1 VFGKSFKI
9 AMGALLAGAA
19 LTACGPVKTGAAAV
33 VGGDRITIAK
43 LDGAVRQWAR
53 ELPKYPAAQQ
63 IVQQSQAQGQGR
75 QIPFD
80 PSSPQRSALYQLVD
94 MRVWDEVARRDGV
107 RVAQGEVDAF
117 VAQNGGTPTLD
128 ANVLAQGLPTRYDR
142 DYARVV
148 LLRQTLL
155 KKYGVSADQ
164 PADPQAQQAG
174 LQRLFASYA
183 GAGHRLKVSINPR
196 YGSFDFRQMALR
208 PVCPGLSSPDSGTP
222 SSSGEIKCQ
231 V

>member
-1 VFGKSFKI
+1 MFGKSLKI

-19 LTACGPVKTGAAAV
+19 LTACGPVKTGSAAV

-43 LDGAVRQWAR
+43 LDAVVGRWAK
-53 ELPKYPAAQQ
+53 ELPKYPGAQQ

-94 MRVWDEVARRDGV
+94 MRVWDEVARRDGI
-107 RVAQGEVDAF
+107 RVGPGEVDTF
-117 VAQNGGTPTLD
+117 VAQNGGAPTLD
-128 ANVLAQGLPTRYDR
+128 ANVLAQGLPTSYDR

-155 KKYGVSADQ
+155 GQYGVSTGGS
-164 PADPQAQQAG
+164 ADPQAQQAA
-174 LQRLFASYA
+174 LQRLFVSYVS
-183 GAGHRLKVSINPR
+183 AGHRLKVTINPR
-196 YGSFDFRQMALR
+196 YGSFDFQKMALR
-208 PVCPGLSSPDSGTP
+208 PVCPSLSSPDSGTP